1 LDQEKKAKGLA
12 KLKRKHV
19 AWEDI
24 PFTGIME
31 FYAEDDA
38 TGAWYENPPKFKTG
52 KLVLIESGRS
62 MKFGTNPSHG
72 EKLVVLGA
80 AKSPDDLLG
89 ETEVR

>member
-1 LDQEKKAKGLA
+1 MDREKKANGSA
-12 KLKRKHV
+12 NLKRKHV
-19 AWEDI
+19 AWEDV
-24 PFTGIME
+24 PFAGIME
-31 FYAEDDA
+31 FHAEDDA
-38 TGAWYENPPKFKTG
+38 TGAWHENAKFKTG

-80 AKSPDDLLG
+80 AKSPDDMLG